1 MATNGHGNGNYTNG
15 YRVVGTRPIRHD
27 GVDKVT
33 GNARFSAD
41 VNLPGL
47 LYGRIL
53 RSPHSHAIIKSI
65 DTTRAEAYPGV
76 RAVTTA
82 ADLPQ
87 LSGLVEDL
95 VEGSLHNFRF
105 MSNNVLALD
114 KALYKGH
121 AIAAV
126 AATSAQAAEQALE
139 LIDVEYEVLPPVTDA
154 REAMKPGAPILHP
167 RLVSMSNAALRPGG
181 YRKEDEEG
189 EETNVANHFEFRMGD
204 LEQGFAEADEIV
216 EREVHTSPV
225 HQGYIEPH
233 AATAHW
239 GPDGKLTL
247 WSSSQ
252 GHFMVREQTARLL
265 NIPISN
271 VKAIPMEIGGGFGG
285 KLLVYLEPIAAI
297 LSRKSG
303 HPVKLTMNRTEVLE
317 ATGPTAGSHIRVKM
331 GATRDGKL
339 TAAEAHLVYEAGAF
353 PGSPVS
359 GGCQCMFSPYVI
371 PNGYI
376 EGIDVVVNRP
386 KSAAYRAPG
395 VPSAAFAVET
405 VVDELCEK
413 LGMDPLQ
420 FRMINA
426 AREGE
431 RRLTGPVFGNVG
443 MTDTVAAVQAHD
455 HYNTPLEGKWR
466 GRGVAAGFWGNGAGP
481 STATASVNP
490 DGTVSLVE
498 GSPDIGGTRASASM
512 QLAELLG
519 IPAEDVKPSV
529 GDTDSIGYTSNTGGS
544 SVTFKTG
551 WACYTAAQDIRQQ
564 MIARAAKIWDATE
577 EDVLYEDGVLKHR
590 TDSALTKT
598 FKEMAA
604 QLNASGGPITGKASV
619 NPRGQGAAFAV
630 HVVDVEVDPETGKVE
645 ILRYTA
651 AQDVGQPIHPS
662 YVEGQIQG
670 GVVQGIGWALN
681 EEYFLDSEGRM
692 VNSSFLDYRMPIAL
706 DVPLVETLLVTV
718 PSPGHPYGARGVGEV
733 PIVPPPAAVANAIH
747 AAIGVRMP
755 ALPMSPGKV
764 QKAIAERAAAVS

>member
-1 MATNGHGNGNYTNG
+1 MASNGHGNGDYTNG
-15 YRVVGTRPIRHD
+15 YRVVGTRPVRHD

-41 VNLPGL
+41 INLPGL
-47 LYGRIL
+47 LYGNVL

-65 DTTRAEAYPGV
+65 DTSRAEAYPGV
-76 RAVTTA
+76 RAVMTA
-82 ADLPQ
+82 KELPQ

-105 MSNNVLALD
+105 LSNNVMALD

-121 AIAAV
+121 AVAAV
-126 AATSAQAAEQALE
+126 AATSAAAAEQALE
-139 LIDVEYEVLPPVTDA
+139 LIDVDYEVLPAVTDA
-154 REAMKPGAPILHP
+154 REALKPGAPILHP
-167 RLVSMSNAALRPGG
+167 RLQTMETAYIRAGG
-181 YRKEDEEG
+181 YRGEDQEG
-189 EETNVANHFEFRMGD
+189 EQTNLANRFEFSMGD
-204 LEQGFAEADEIV
+204 LESGFAEADEIV

-239 GPDGKLTL
+239 GPDGKLTI

-252 GHFMVREQTARLL
+252 GHFMVREQTSRLL
-265 NIPISN
+265 NIPISRI
-271 VKAIPMEIGGGFGG
+271 KAIPMEIGGGFGG
-285 KLLVYLEPIAAI
+285 KLLVYLEPVAAI

-303 HPVKLTMNRTEVLE
+303 HPVKLQMNRAEVLE
-317 ATGPTAGSHIRVKM
+317 ATGPTAGAHIRVKM
-331 GATRDGKL
+331 GATREGKI

-395 VPSAAFAVET
+395 VPAAAFAVET

-413 LGMDPLQ
+413 IGIDPLQ
-420 FRMINA
+420 FRLINA

-431 RRLTGPVFGNVG
+431 RRLTGPAFGSVG
-443 MTDTVAAVQAHD
+443 MSDTVAAVQAHD

-466 GRGVAAGFWGNGAGP
+466 GRGVAAGFWGNGTGP

-512 QLAELLG
+512 HVAELLG
-519 IPAEDVKPSV
+519 IPAEDIKPTI

-551 WACYTAAQDIRQQ
+551 WACYTAAEDIKQQ
-564 MIARAAKIWDATE
+564 MIARAAKIWDVAV
-577 EDVLYEDGVLKHR
+577 EDVLYEGGVLKHR

-604 QLNASGGPITGKASV
+604 QLNATGGPITGNASV
-619 NPRGQGAAFAV
+619 NPRGQGATFAV
-630 HVVDVEVDPETGKVE
+630 HLVDVEVDPETGKVE

-681 EEYFLDSEGRM
+681 EEYFLDAEGRM

-747 AAIGVRMP
+747 NAIGVRMP
-755 ALPMSPGKV
+755 DLPMSPWKV
-764 QKAIAERAAAVS
+764 QKAISESGAAVA